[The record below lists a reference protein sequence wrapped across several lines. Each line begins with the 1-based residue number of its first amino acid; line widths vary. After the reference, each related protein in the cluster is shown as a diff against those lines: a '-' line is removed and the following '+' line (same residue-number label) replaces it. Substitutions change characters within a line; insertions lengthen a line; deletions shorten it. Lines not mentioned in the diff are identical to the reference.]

1 MLYVFR
7 NDGKSRKG
15 YSTHLQVEEKIHKE
29 KQMLR
34 DSINTESLEIN
45 KRLDKINIDRMNDV
59 ADVQSKVWRL
69 FNKKKLEHSRC
80 FWMFQTIWSYVYV

>member
-69 FNKKKLEHSRC
+69 FNKLC
-80 FWMFQTIWSYVYV
+80 